1 MYITYSKK
9 MTPKIVPSV
18 EYLYDDVGPS
28 FFFFLNLRI
37 DNILQT
43 DGCVARV
50 CDMFRYYYRA
60 NVHPMSAEVE
70 SCI

>member
-28 FFFFLNLRI
+28 FFFFFKF
-37 DNILQT
+37 
-43 DGCVARV
+43 A
-50 CDMFRYYYRA
+50 Y
-60 NVHPMSAEVE
+60 
-70 SCI
+70 